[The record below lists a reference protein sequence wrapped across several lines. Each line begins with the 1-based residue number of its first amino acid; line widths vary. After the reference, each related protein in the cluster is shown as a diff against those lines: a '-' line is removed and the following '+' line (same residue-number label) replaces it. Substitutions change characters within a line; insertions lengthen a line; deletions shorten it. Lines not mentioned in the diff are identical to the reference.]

1 MCLCGWRAN
10 VGGML
15 LSSLLILVKYYHE
28 GQNIEFQV
36 LKQKGK
42 NVSNRFGQ

>member
-1 MCLCGWRAN
+1 MCFCGWRAN
-10 VGGML
+10 VGGI
-15 LSSLLILVKYYHE
+15 SSLLILVKYYHE